1 MLLLENLRQHTRA
14 SAAEEVAGAGVKF
27 ASIGRPRASSWHG
40 NPHGMR
46 LARFAAAAAAAA
58 AALLAACSASAAEL
72 NFTLDGAT
80 ALHRFDGHGALSAG
94 ASSRLLWDYPEPQ
107 RSQVLDYLFKPNFGM
122 GLSILKVEIGGD
134 GQSTDGTEPSH
145 RHTRGDLSCARGYEL
160 FLIKEALKRNPQV
173 LVYGLSWATPGWVN
187 NGTYYGPEQVDYQ
200 TSWVQCIQNETG
212 HVVDYMGASSRA
224 EPSRVELEAAR
235 RRFDERRD
243 GLARPLARSI
253 ARSLAR

>member
-1 MLLLENLRQHTRA
+1 
-14 SAAEEVAGAGVKF
+14 
-27 ASIGRPRASSWHG
+27 
-40 NPHGMR
+40 MR
-46 LARFAAAAAAAA
+46 RYARFAAAAAAA

-224 EPSRVELEAAR
+224 ETTSRPRVVDAMRDAR
-235 RRFDERRD
+235 GSLGR
-243 GLARPLARSI
+243 LLARSLDHLLDNSC
-253 ARSLAR
+253 ARSLAFVA